1 MNYTAIIID
10 DEESARHTLKLLLKK
25 HFPNITVL
33 GDYESVPDGVLG
45 INKHQP
51 HIVFLDIEMPRY
63 NGFELLGFFQEI
75 NFEIIFVTAYN
86 QYALK
91 AFEVAA
97 IDYLLKPIDIKL
109 FKKAVEKATERIGTT
124 QMKEHLDALQ
134 RNTTSNAFNRIALP
148 VTEGL
153 LFIEADDIVLI
164 EAGGAYCTIHTTTNE
179 PILVSKP
186 LSYFEDIVSNRN
198 NFYRCHRSYLVN
210 IHFIKKFNRGENS
223 VEVDTGQSVPISRDK
238 KNSFEQLLRNVQR

>member
-1 MNYTAIIID
+1 MKYTAIIID
-10 DEESARHTLKLLLKK
+10 DEESARRTLKLLLKK
-25 HFPNITVL
+25 HFQNITVL

-51 HIVFLDIEMPRY
+51 DIVFLDIEMPRY
-63 NGFELLGFFQEI
+63 NGFELLGFFKEI
-75 NFEIIFVTAYN
+75 SFDIIFITAYN

-91 AFEVAA
+91 AFEVSAV
-97 IDYLLKPIDIKL
+97 DYLLKPIDIKL

-124 QMKEHLDALQ
+124 QMKEHLAALQ
-134 RNTTSNAFNRIALP
+134 RNTATSSFNRIALP

-153 LFIEADDIVLI
+153 LFVEAGDIVLI
-164 EAGGAYCTIHTTTNE
+164 EAGGAYCKIYTTTNE

-186 LSYFEDIVSNRN
+186 LSYFEDILSNRS

-210 IHFIKKFNRGENS
+210 IHFIKMFNRGENS
-223 VEVDTGQSVPISRDK
+223 VKVDTGQSVPISRDK
-238 KNSFEQLLRNVQR
+238 KNTFEELLRQQR